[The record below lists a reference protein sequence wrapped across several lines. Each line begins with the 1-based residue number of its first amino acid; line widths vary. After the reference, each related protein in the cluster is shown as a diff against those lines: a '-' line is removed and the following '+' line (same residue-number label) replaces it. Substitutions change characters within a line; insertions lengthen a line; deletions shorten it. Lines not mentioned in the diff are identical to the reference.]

1 MTSRIIRSATLPV
14 VVLAVLSCSKTQDTA
29 PERRLFGDPPII
41 RSVSFEHIDDNGF
54 EVPGFGTQTF
64 IKCDFTEIVV
74 RQACEHG
81 FPGVQP
87 IAGGGWTYNGVT
99 GKGSVGDNPTNEPGI
114 FIEGTYGEAIF
125 RVSVTDPNSTTAQ
138 NNLLLVGASYQPP
151 DSKTETTLVLF
162 DDGHL
167 IRFPH
172 AQAFGGGQGLN
183 CTEVDGVC
191 ACADAVW
198 DVTSGDTTLKD
209 DEWTRKI
216 AFVNAQTHEFLQDC
230 IMRDRHET
238 LSVPTP
244 PNTTLTFKIEAV
256 DRQGNLATWPTK
268 LVGVTDPNFGKFA
281 CNGDPCGCCILWNHA
296 PDVPACNNLPGMP
309 GPFFP
314 RGLCIEYSPQ

>member
-1 MTSRIIRSATLPV
+1 M
-14 VVLAVLSCSKTQDTA
+14 
-29 PERRLFGDPPII
+29 
-41 RSVSFEHIDDNGF
+41 
-54 EVPGFGTQTF
+54 
-64 IKCDFTEIVV
+64 
-74 RQACEHG
+74 
-81 FPGVQP
+81 
-87 IAGGGWTYNGVT
+87 YNGVT

-125 RVSVTDPNSTTAQ
+125 RVSVTDPNSTIAQ

-198 DVTSGDTTLKD
+198 DVTSGDTAVKD

-216 AFVNAQTHEFLQDC
+216 AFVNANTHEFLQDC

-238 LSVPTP
+238 LSVPTA

-256 DRQGNLATWPTK
+256 DRQGNLATWPSK
-268 LVGVTDPNFGKFA
+268 LVGVTDPNFVKFA
-281 CNGDPCGCCILWNHA
+281 CNGDPCGC
-296 PDVPACNNLPGMP
+296 
-309 GPFFP
+309 
-314 RGLCIEYSPQ
+314 